1 MSRKLPFRICG
12 ILLIFS
18 LTVVCPVIC
27 AAVGAAREF
36 SEFSLVLPEGWD
48 GEEQKGFVSDDPGE
62 YLLTL
67 GKKDEKE
74 DNFEAQ
80 VSIFLLPNKQGAS
93 AKDAAATLAEAQGE
107 SSEPVL
113 ENGLYVF
120 TGEPRSNVVKGMAK
134 TFVNTTPEKM
144 LIIIAQDPK
153 RLGAKQILESLRG
166 LTDYSRQLLGR

>member
-1 MSRKLPFRICG
+1 MPCKPPFG
-12 ILLIFS
+12 IGDILCILVIV
-18 LTVVCPVIC
+18 LACPAIC
-27 AAVGAAREF
+27 AADGQSREF
-36 SEFSLVLPEGWD
+36 SEFSLVMPAGWD
-48 GEEQKGFVSDDPGE
+48 GEEQKGFVSDNPDE

-74 DNFEAQ
+74 DHFEAQ
-80 VSIFLLPNKQGAS
+80 VSIFLLPNRQGAS
-93 AKDAAATLAEAQGE
+93 ARDAATTLADAQGE

-120 TGEPRSNVVKGMAK
+120 SGEPRSNVVKGIAK

-153 RLGAKQILESLRG
+153 QLGSAQILESLRG
-166 LTDYSRQLLGR
+166 LTDSSRQLLGR

>member
-1 MSRKLPFRICG
+1 MPCKTPFRICD
-12 ILLIFS
+12 IFCVFF
-18 LTVVCPVIC
+18 LALACPAIC
-27 AAVGAAREF
+27 AAGGQTRDF

-48 GEEQKGFVSDDPGE
+48 GEEQKGFVSDDPAE

-74 DNFEAQ
+74 DSFEAQ

-93 AKDAAATLAEAQGE
+93 AKDAAAILAEAQGE
-107 SSEPVL
+107 SSAPVL

-134 TFVNTTPEKM
+134 TLVNATPEKM

-153 RLGAKQILESLRG
+153 QLGSGQILESLRG